1 LDPWHK
7 ILIATIAS
15 LAGVIAALWRHA
27 ILTRRE
33 QDAKDLKQAQ
43 ALSELHDQ
51 HRQALSELHDE
62 HKIDIR
68 RLTEA
73 SLKLGLSVIARVRP
87 PAGSSESLTA
97 SSDSE
102 SKLEP

>member
-1 LDPWHK
+1 LDQWHK
-7 ILIATIAS
+7 ILIATIVS
-15 LAGVIAALWRHA
+15 LSGVIAALWRHA

-33 QDAKDLKQAQ
+33 QDAKDLKREQE
-43 ALSELHDQ
+43 LSELHD
-51 HRQALSELHDE
+51 D
-62 HKIDIR
+62 HKTDIR